1 MNISNCNG
9 DFELHS
15 WEDLEKQIKESSTYP
30 FDDIWISGETEYPC
44 LSILINELYTCVH
57 YFHNNQGDM
66 WQSIGYDNKDIA
78 FESNGE
84 KLNMPADAVI
94 SLNLALKCAKQFF
107 ETYKKPTCIKW
118 RSL

>member
-1 MNISNCNG
+1 
-9 DFELHS
+9 
-15 WEDLEKQIKESSTYP
+15 
-30 FDDIWISGETEYPC
+30 
-44 LSILINELYTCVH
+44 
-57 YFHNNQGDM
+57 M